1 MDLLTHLSA
10 HGAPVLAA
18 VAAPDPG
25 VGVASDPAAALNLA
39 EACWRALV
47 LGVVQGL
54 TEFLPISSTAH
65 VQVVP
70 IVLGW
75 GDPGV
80 STIAVIQL
88 GSIAAIVAYFWDDLT
103 QVLRGVSR
111 AMREG
116 RWGSS
121 EARMGI
127 AIALGSIPIVLAGMG
142 IKLMVSDFDNSPL
155 RSLTSVA
162 IVSIVMALLLGL
174 AELLGRRRR
183 HLDDVRPRDGL
194 IVGLAQTLAL
204 IPGVSRSGSTL
215 TAALFDGWERTAAA
229 RFSFL
234 MGIPAITLAGVVELR
249 ELVAGPADG
258 GVMGGGVL
266 PVLVGILS
274 SAVVSWLAIA
284 WLLRFL
290 QHHSTW
296 VFVIYRLTF
305 GVAILLWLRA
315 TVAG

>member
-1 MDLLTHLSA
+1 MDLLPHLSGLA
-10 HGAPVLAA
+10 EPVLAA
-18 VAAPDPG
+18 AATVEPG
-25 VGVASDPAAALNLA
+25 VGLGLA
-39 EACWRALV
+39 QACWRALV

-70 IVLGW
+70 MLLGW

-80 STIAVIQL
+80 SAIAVIQL
-88 GSIAAIVAYFWDDLT
+88 GSIAAIVTYFWHDLR
-103 QVLRGVSR
+103 QVLQGVGR
-111 AMREG
+111 ALREG
-116 RWGSS
+116 RWSSS

-127 AIALGSIPIVLAGMG
+127 AIALGTIPIVLTGMG
-142 IKLMVSDFDNSPL
+142 IKLMVSDFDRSPL

-174 AELLGRRRR
+174 AELVGRRRR
-183 HLDDVRPRDGL
+183 RLDDVQPRDGL

-249 ELVAGPADG
+249 ELATGPAGG
-258 GVMGGGVL
+258 GVMGGGAL
-266 PVLVGILS
+266 PVLVGIVS

-296 VFVIYRLTF
+296 VFVIYRLGF

>member
-1 MDLLTHLSA
+1 MDLLLHLWTPMVSL
-10 HGAPVLAA
+10 LAA
-18 VAAPDPG
+18 AGQAGAGDAG
-25 VGVASDPAAALNLA
+25 ELGLA
-39 EACWRALV
+39 QACWRAVV

-70 IVLGW
+70 MLLGW

-80 STIAVIQL
+80 SVIAVIQL
-88 GSIAAIVAYFWDDLT
+88 GSIAAIVAYFWHDLA

-111 AMREG
+111 ALREG

-142 IKLMVSDFDNSPL
+142 IKFLVSDFDRSPL

-162 IVSIVMALLLGL
+162 VVSIVMALLLGL
-174 AELLGRRRR
+174 AELVGRRRR
-183 HLDDVRPRDGL
+183 QLDDVQPRDGL
-194 IVGLAQTLAL
+194 IVGLAQALAL

-234 MGIPAITLAGVVELR
+234 MGIPAITLAGLVELR
-249 ELVAGPADG
+249 EVLTGPAESA
-258 GVMGGGVL
+258 VMGGGAVPML
-266 PVLVGILS
+266 LGIVV
-274 SAVVSWLAIA
+274 SAVVSWLSIA

-305 GVAILLWLRA
+305 GIAILLWLRV
-315 TVAG
+315 TVGS